1 MDKEIADLIKRQ
13 SKLSI
18 EQLERLLDLLEQ
30 KAEKFYQELA
40 RRIEKRLSELARDDG
55 VVGLEQLDVIESY
68 VDQQQRDMSVQ
79 RNQDLNEGL
88 MMAVV
93 LGLSATN

>member
-40 RRIEKRLSELARDDG
+40 RRIEKRLSEL
-55 VVGLEQLDVIESY
+55 
-68 VDQQQRDMSVQ
+68 
-79 RNQDLNEGL
+79 
-88 MMAVV
+88 
-93 LGLSATN
+93 